1 MAKKLT
7 TYPGEFAS
15 VAGLLLMSL
24 ATPFLIEP
32 TLPGSLAIARPV
44 AESVHW
50 VYSWAAGFCGCA
62 ALVQT
67 GALVQSG
74 TWPGARLWSC
84 RLAMVASFMLLC
96 VFAPIRFYGSS
107 VTAIV
112 LLIVNAL
119 STLGW
124 EVRSPNPTGHDA

>member
-1 MAKKLT
+1 MMKKLMV
-7 TYPGEFAS
+7 YPGEFAS
-15 VAGLLLMSL
+15 AAGLLLMSA
-24 ATPFLIEP
+24 ATPFLVEQQI
-32 TLPGSLAIARPV
+32 PGSLAIASPV
-44 AESVHW
+44 SESLHW
-50 VYSWAAGFCGCA
+50 IYSWAAGFCACTG
-62 ALVQT
+62 LVQA
-67 GALVQSG
+67 GALLQSG

-96 VFAPIRFYGSS
+96 VYAPIRFYGSS

-112 LLIVNAL
+112 LMIVNAL